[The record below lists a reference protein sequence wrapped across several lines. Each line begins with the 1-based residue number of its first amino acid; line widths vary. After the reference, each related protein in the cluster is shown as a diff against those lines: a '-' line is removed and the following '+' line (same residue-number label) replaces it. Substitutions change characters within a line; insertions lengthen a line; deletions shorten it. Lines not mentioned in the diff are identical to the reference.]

1 MSNNTDQRP
10 RRRVTRKMARQ
21 RQLGAL
27 AIIAFLVLLFIIL
40 IFNGCSGS
48 SEKEPNKKKEDATTT
63 TSFVTTTAAPVT
75 TVATTTTNPLAAQ
88 VELSKREMFIDNI
101 GDYDISYITQY
112 PEGSEEINEVWKSE
126 DESIATVDG
135 YGHVTGVSE
144 GETFIILSFDN
155 NPGIEIEIKVHVAS
169 GSGDSETPAGE
180 ATDASTD
187 EETATDP
194 AVVSFTTP
202 IA

>member
-40 IFNGCSGS
+40 IFNGCSGG
-48 SEKEPNKKKEDATTT
+48 SEKEPNKKNEATTT
-63 TSFVTTTAAPVT
+63 TSVVTTTAAPVT

-88 VELSKREMFIDNI
+88 VELSKRELFIDNI
-101 GDYDISYITQY
+101 GEYDISYITQY

-144 GETFIILSFDN
+144 GETFVILSFDN

-169 GSGDSETPAGE
+169 GSGDSENPAGDDTE
-180 ATDASTD
+180 ATTD
-187 EETATDP
+187 EETTTEP